1 MHRCPLRLAPPEGVE
16 MKTDRTATVARA
28 DRHAQ
33 STTVPHPH
41 DWSGRIPAS
50 RNDRTQRLKRLA
62 LNDGGR
68 LPDADG
74 AGRLVDE
81 KELEGFLVPGDR
93 HQRCVHGS
101 DWAEVLDRREDYLLC
116 L

>member
-1 MHRCPLRLAPPEGVE
+1 MLSKCAPLPPRLAPPEGVE
-16 MKTDRTATVARA
+16 VKTDRTATVARA

-62 LNDGGR
+62 LNYGGR

-74 AGRLVDE
+74 GRLVDE
-81 KELEGFLVPGDR
+81 KELEGFLVPGER
-93 HQRCVHGS
+93 IHN
-101 DWAEVLDRREDYLLC
+101 
-116 L
+116 